1 MKKRKL
7 KKNAKYGLIGI
18 LVFVFLTIFLIK
30 FISYRNSNE
39 YKLKEKGYSKEEIKE
54 ILNLD
59 EIKKNK
65 ILEMDYNNNIL
76 MFVNEKYFLLKN
88 LDRYLTLYS
97 KCNCRPDKVIS
108 LVNVNADYEQYD
120 KSVVKETD
128 TSKGTLM
135 LVNKYNYLTENYKPE
150 LNKISVMYAY
160 DNNELTVD
168 ALKAYK
174 NMWYAANKEGL
185 TLIASSSYRSYESQ
199 KELWE
204 SRALVDEKAADLSTA
219 RAGFSEHQTG
229 YVIDILTYNATLSN
243 FEETDEFKWLNEN
256 SYKYG
261 FILRY
266 PKDKTDITGYEY
278 ESWHYRYVGIDA
290 ATTIHNE
297 NITFDEYYAYYIE
310 GDK

>member
-7 KKNAKYGLIGI
+7 KKNVKYGLIGI
-18 LVFVFLTIFLIK
+18 LIFIFIIIFLVK

-54 ILNLD
+54 IINLN
-59 EIKKNK
+59 ENVKNK
-65 ILEMDYNNNIL
+65 ILGIDYNENIL
-76 MFVNEKYFLLKN
+76 KFVNEKYFLLKN
-88 LDRYLTLYS
+88 LDRYLKLYS
-97 KCNCRPDKVIS
+97 ECNCEPSKVIS

-120 KSVVKETD
+120 KNIIKETD
-128 TSKGTLM
+128 TSKGILM
-135 LVNKYNYLTENYKPE
+135 LVNKYNYLTENYQPE

-160 DNNELTVD
+160 DDNELTSE

-174 NMWYAANKEGL
+174 NMWNAANKEGL

-199 KELWE
+199 KSLWE
-204 SRALVDEKAADLSTA
+204 SRAMVDEKAADLSTA

-229 YVIDILTYNATLSN
+229 YVIDILTYNSTLAN
-243 FEETDEFKWLNEN
+243 FEESDEFKWLSEN

-278 ESWHYRYVGIDA
+278 ESWHYRYVGIEA
-290 ATTIHNE
+290 ATKIHDE
-297 NITFDEYYAYYIE
+297 NITFDEYYAYYVE
-310 GDK
+310 GE

>member
-7 KKNAKYGLIGI
+7 KKNVKYGLIGI
-18 LVFVFLTIFLIK
+18 LIFIILIIFLVK

-59 EIKKNK
+59 EDKKNK
-65 ILEMDYNNNIL
+65 ILEMDYNENIL
-76 MFVNEKYFLLKN
+76 NFVNEKYFLLKN
-88 LDRYLTLYS
+88 LDRYLKLYS
-97 KCNCRPDKVIS
+97 ECNCRHDKVVS

-120 KSVVKETD
+120 KNIIKETD
-128 TSKGTLM
+128 TSKGILM
-135 LVNKYNYLTENYKPE
+135 LVNKYHYLTDDYKPE

-160 DNNELTVD
+160 DDNELTSE

-199 KELWE
+199 KTLWE
-204 SRALVDEKAADLSTA
+204 SRAIVDEKAADLSTA
-219 RAGFSEHQTG
+219 RAGYSEHQTG
-229 YVIDILTYNATLSN
+229 FVIDILTYNSTLAN
-243 FEETDEFKWLNEN
+243 FEESDEFKWLSEN

-278 ESWHYRYVGIDA
+278 ESWHYRYVGVEA
-290 ATTIHNE
+290 ATKIHNE

-310 GDK
+310 GEK

>member
-7 KKNAKYGLIGI
+7 KKNVKYWLIGFVIFII
-18 LVFVFLTIFLIK
+18 LVIILIK
-30 FISYRNSNE
+30 FINYRNSNQ
-39 YKLKEKGYSKEEIKE
+39 YKLNKIGYSKNEIKE
-54 ILNLD
+54 IIKLD
-59 EIKKNK
+59 DEKINK
-65 ILEMDYNNNIL
+65 ILELEYNENIL
-76 MFVNEKYFLLKN
+76 TFVNEKYFLTKN
-88 LDRYLTLYS
+88 LDRYLKLYS
-97 KCNCRPDKVIS
+97 KCNCSQDKVIS

-120 KSVVKETD
+120 KSIVKETD
-128 TSKGTLM
+128 TSKGFLM

-160 DNNELTVD
+160 DDNELTID
-168 ALKAYK
+168 ALNAYK

-199 KELWE
+199 LKLWN
-204 SRALVDEKAADLSTA
+204 SRAIIDEKAADLSTA
-219 RAGFSEHQTG
+219 RAGYSEHQTG
-229 YVIDILTYNATLSN
+229 YVIDILSHNATLSN
-243 FEETDEFKWLNEN
+243 FEETDEFKWLNDN

-278 ESWHYRYVGIDA
+278 ESWHYRYVGIDV
-290 ATTIHNE
+290 ATQIHNE

-310 GDK
+310 GEK